1 MKTYV
6 ALIIDI
12 VKSRTYGQI
21 DRSDIQVY
29 INDVIKFLNQVYKN
43 ACELEMVFSAGD
55 EIQGLFTNIDT
66 AYLYYR
72 LFKMLV
78 SPVEIRGGIGTG
90 EWTIQVKG
98 EASTAQ
104 DGPAYHL
111 ARQAITQ
118 TDPTLGYQLLV
129 KSNST
134 DDVLLN
140 SLISAEM
147 TLINGQSL
155 YQNELL
161 LLSEIL
167 YPIDTMNNVNQD
179 SLIKIT
185 DLIVRK
191 YNLSFYARIYQKRKS
206 NLLITALA
214 NLTNYKPQVVS
225 VLDGTPLLYITSGR
239 IRGLATQISKLTGT
253 SHQNAGKALV
263 SGNIAQIRNLAAAA
277 LNMMH
282 DNPEDN

>member
-12 VKSRTYGQI
+12 VKSRAYGQF
-21 DRSDIQVY
+21 DRSDIQVF
-29 INDVIKFLNQVYKN
+29 INDVIKFLNQVFDKT
-43 ACELEMVFSAGD
+43 CELEMVFSAGD
-55 EIQGLFTNIDT
+55 EIQGLFTNIDS

-90 EWTIQVKG
+90 EWTIHVKG

-118 TDPTLGYQLLV
+118 TDPSLGYQLLV
-129 KSNST
+129 NSNNT
-134 DDVLLN
+134 ANMIIN
-140 SLISAEM
+140 SLISSET
-147 TLINGQSL
+147 TLIDAQSY

-167 YPIDTMNNVNQD
+167 YPIDTINNINQ
-179 SLIKIT
+179 SELIKII
-185 DLIVRK
+185 DLIERK
-191 YNLSFYARIYQKRKS
+191 YNLSFYAKIYQKNKS
-206 NLLITALA
+206 TLLMTALA
-214 NLTNYKPQVVS
+214 NLKNYKPQILN
-225 VLDGTPLLYITSGR
+225 VL
-239 IRGLATQISKLTGT
+239 
-253 SHQNAGKALV
+253 V
-263 SGNIAQIRNLAAAA
+263 
-277 LNMMH
+277 
-282 DNPEDN
+282 

>member
-12 VKSRTYGQI
+12 VKSRAYGQV

-29 INDVIKFLNQVYKN
+29 INDVIKFLNQVYKK
-43 ACELEMVFSAGD
+43 ARELEMVFSAGD
-55 EIQGLFTNIDT
+55 EIQGLFKNIDT

-111 ARQAITQ
+111 ARQAIEQ
-118 TDPTLGYQLLV
+118 TDPALGYQLLV
-129 KSNST
+129 KSDST

-147 TLINGQSL
+147 TLINGQSQ

-167 YPIDTMNNVNQD
+167 YPLDTNNNINQD
-179 SLIKIT
+179 DLIKII
-185 DLIVRK
+185 DLIIRK
-191 YNLSFYARIYQKRKS
+191 YNLPFYARIYQKSKG

-214 NLTNYKPQVVS
+214 NLTDYKPQVVS
-225 VLDGTPLLYITSGR
+225 VLVGSPLLYTTSGR
-239 IRGLATQISKLTGT
+239 IRGLATKISKLTGT
-253 SHQNAGKALV
+253 SHQNASKALI
-263 SGNIAQIRNLAAAA
+263 SGNIAQIRNLAATT
-277 LNMMH
+277 LNKMH
-282 DNPEDN
+282 DTREDN